1 MALASLLALVG
12 LVALPGKNAGASPV
26 PTSGVPATASNLPPS
41 LVRALSVALAAF
53 DHMPASSV
61 GNLREGSDHLGF
73 DRSSHL
79 WWATAS
85 FLPSTSATTVEANR
99 FEDGG
104 GIGIFTSPDDS
115 HWTMTRTGGLPFPCG
130 NVVPGRIR
138 LLWGLHNSP
147 YCAGT
152 TNTTRQSTSPTSTS
166 PIAQNAELQVGVGD
180 NPTSTDFS
188 RDCNPFTTLANPGIT
203 TAGCGTDPVHNVL
216 NSNEEW
222 CADFAKWDWQTSGVT
237 VDLGTLTAGARS
249 FYAWGRQVGDVLI
262 PDGNN
267 PAVGDAVVF
276 YPKGDLGAS
285 GLTYAD
291 HVGLVV
297 GVNPNGTV
305 NLVNGDFVGPS
316 NITVQQ
322 NDGVSIASWAASI
335 WNPNEQWVYVAPTT
349 ASVVDPAR
357 ADFNGDHRD
366 DLAWIQG
373 STLTNLR
380 SNLNGT
386 FTNVGSTVASGP
398 PTWAGVGNFTG
409 NGLADVAWYA
419 GGVLSL
425 YQPVNN
431 GQFALVSQTAGL
443 PPPTWAGVG
452 NFNTSGLSGIA
463 WYSGT
468 TLSDLQSTGTG
479 TFSLAGTTTE
489 ATPPTWAGVGNFN
502 TSGLSG
508 IAWYSGTTLSDLQS
522 TGTGTFSLAG
532 TTTGLGTPTW
542 ASNGSFP
549 VVPTFTSPSSATLTV
564 SLGASVTV
572 ATTPTLSPVQLTE
585 SGSLPAGVGFTDNQ
599 NGTATISGVPTSA
612 GSYPVTITA
621 TNSAGSSTQRLLLKV
636 GSPGGLVGTTD
647 TGYDVATSTGRVFN
661 FGAAVWSGSTGG
673 NTSLGTTMGFATT
686 PDGLGYWLAT
696 STGRVL
702 NFGDAP
708 WLGSEY
714 SVTQGSSA
722 AGSVVALTPTPDGA
736 GYWILTSTGRVFNF
750 GDAPWLGSE
759 FAATGGSTAAG
770 SAIALAATPDHLGY
784 WILTST
790 GRVFNFGDAVFFGCI
805 EGATALGSPVDMT
818 SSSDGSGYLITTA
831 SGRVLNFGDAGW
843 LGSPYAQSG
852 GALGTSAVSLTPTP
866 DHLGYLVLLA
876 TGAVVV
882 FGDAANLGAPASL
895 SPASAVRL
903 GLA

>member
-1 MALASLLALVG
+1 M
-12 LVALPGKNAGASPV
+12 
-26 PTSGVPATASNLPPS
+26 
-41 LVRALSVALAAF
+41 
-53 DHMPASSV
+53 
-61 GNLREGSDHLGF
+61 
-73 DRSSHL
+73 
-79 WWATAS
+79 
-85 FLPSTSATTVEANR
+85 
-99 FEDGG
+99 
-104 GIGIFTSPDDS
+104 
-115 HWTMTRTGGLPFPCG
+115 
-130 NVVPGRIR
+130 
-138 LLWGLHNSP
+138 
-147 YCAGT
+147 
-152 TNTTRQSTSPTSTS
+152 
-166 PIAQNAELQVGVGD
+166 
-180 NPTSTDFS
+180 
-188 RDCNPFTTLANPGIT
+188 
-203 TAGCGTDPVHNVL
+203 
-216 NSNEEW
+216 
-222 CADFAKWDWQTSGVT
+222 
-237 VDLGTLTAGARS
+237 
-249 FYAWGRQVGDVLI
+249 
-262 PDGNN
+262 
-267 PAVGDAVVF
+267 
-276 YPKGDLGAS
+276 
-285 GLTYAD
+285 
-291 HVGLVV
+291 
-297 GVNPNGTV
+297 
-305 NLVNGDFVGPS
+305 
-316 NITVQQ
+316 
-322 NDGVSIASWAASI
+322 
-335 WNPNEQWVYVAPTT
+335 
-349 ASVVDPAR
+349 
-357 ADFNGDHRD
+357 
-366 DLAWIQG
+366 
-373 STLTNLR
+373 
-380 SNLNGT
+380 
-386 FTNVGSTVASGP
+386 
-398 PTWAGVGNFTG
+398 
-409 NGLADVAWYA
+409 
-419 GGVLSL
+419 
-425 YQPVNN
+425 
-431 GQFALVSQTAGL
+431 
-443 PPPTWAGVG
+443 
-452 NFNTSGLSGIA
+452 
-463 WYSGT
+463 
-468 TLSDLQSTGTG
+468 
-479 TFSLAGTTTE
+479 
-489 ATPPTWAGVGNFN
+489 
-502 TSGLSG
+502 
-508 IAWYSGTTLSDLQS
+508 SDLQS

-599 NGTATISGVPTSA
+599 NGTARISGVPTSA

-621 TNSAGSSTQRLLLKV
+621 TNSAGSSTQRLLLNV

-686 PDGLGYWLAT
+686 PDSLGYWLAT

-736 GYWILTSTGRVFNF
+736 
-750 GDAPWLGSE
+750 
-759 FAATGGSTAAG
+759 
-770 SAIALAATPDHLGY
+770 GY

>member
-26 PTSGVPATASNLPPS
+26 PASGVPATASNLPPS

-79 WWATAS
+79 WWATAG

-180 NPTSTDFS
+180 NPASTDFS

-452 NFNTSGLSGIA
+452 NFNS
-463 WYSGT
+463 
-468 TLSDLQSTGTG
+468 
-479 TFSLAGTTTE
+479 
-489 ATPPTWAGVGNFN
+489 
-502 TSGLSG
+502 SGLSG

-599 NGTATISGVPTSA
+599 NGTARISGVPTSA

-621 TNSAGSSTQRLLLKV
+621 TNSAGSSTQRLLLNV

-686 PDGLGYWLAT
+686 PDSLGYWLAT

-736 GYWILTSTGRVFNF
+736 
-750 GDAPWLGSE
+750 
-759 FAATGGSTAAG
+759 
-770 SAIALAATPDHLGY
+770 GY